1 MKIDVFNHVFPRA
14 FFDRYVK
21 TGGAGKDIG
30 RRMANVPVIVDLD
43 YRFRVMDEFDDVRQ
57 VITLGQPPLE
67 VMAGPDASPAI
78 AAMANDGL
86 AELVEKHPDRF
97 IAFGASLPFN
107 NVDASLAE
115 LARAVDQLGARGVLM
130 YTNVA
135 GKPLDAPEF
144 APLFDEIARRDIPIL
159 LHPARGSSF
168 ADYASEDT
176 SLFEIWWAFG
186 WPYETSAAMARL
198 VFSGVFDRHPDIK
211 IVTHH
216 MGGMVPYFAGRVGYG
231 WDQLGV
237 RTSDVDYAA
246 LRQSMRQRPI
256 DYFRMF
262 YADTALF
269 GGDAATACGLD
280 FFGVDRALFAS
291 DMPFDP
297 TPGLFLRET
306 IRVIESLDL
315 SAADKEKIYR
325 TNAERLFKINSQQ
338 PTPIP

>member
-1 MKIDVFNHVFPRA
+1 MKIDIFNHVFPKA

-43 YRFRVMDEFDDVRQ
+43 YRFRVMDEFGDLRQ

-67 VMAGPDASPAI
+67 TMAGPEGSPAI
-78 AAMANDGL
+78 AELANDGL

-144 APLFDEIARRDIPIL
+144 APLFDEIARRDVVVF
-159 LHPARGSSF
+159 LHPARGASF
-168 ADYASEDT
+168 ADYATEQK

-198 VFSGVFDRHPDIK
+198 VFSGLFDRHPNIK
-211 IVTHH
+211 VLTHH
-216 MGGMVPYFAGRVGYG
+216 MGGMVPYFAGRVGFG

-246 LRQSMRQRPI
+246 LRQSMRMRPV
-256 DYFRMF
+256 DYFKLF
-262 YADTALF
+262 HADTALF
-269 GGDAATACGLD
+269 GAGPATACGLD

-306 IRVIESLDL
+306 IRVIESLGL
-315 SAADKEKIYR
+315 SAEDKEKIYR
-325 TNAERLFKINSQQ
+325 INAERLLKINSQL
-338 PTPIP
+338 PTAVA